1 MRAVLE
7 LMEMALRPS
16 ESAGMGVQETAFERH
31 YTVDELAEL
40 WGMSDDFVRR
50 LFLNEPGVVVF
61 FKYRPGRRTYRT
73 VRIPESVAERVHSRL
88 RKHDA

>member
-1 MRAVLE
+1 
-7 LMEMALRPS
+7 
-16 ESAGMGVQETAFERH
+16 MGVQETAFERH

-61 FKYRPGRRTYRT
+61 FKTGQADAPTERTNSRVSRAARAQPAEKTRRLNSKPQLCRT
-73 VRIPESVAERVHSRL
+73 SFSNRS
-88 RKHDA
+88 